1 MQRDSVLYILFEDSA
16 MKLLL
21 IEDDARTADYVRQGL
36 SESGHVCDHADNGLD
51 GLTAAVTNSYDV
63 IILDRNLPKMDGL
76 SVLAALRSEGNRT
89 PVLIL
94 SALGHVD
101 DRVQGLKAGG
111 DDYLAKPF
119 AFSELLVRLEVL
131 SRRHEKSPS
140 VKTVLNVA
148 DLSLDLLGR
157 FATRKQRRIDLLTKE
172 YQLLEYLMRH
182 PNQVIT
188 RTMLIEAV
196 WDYNFDPGTNVIDV
210 HISRLRAK
218 IDSDS
223 EPALLQTVRGAGYAL
238 RG

>member
-1 MQRDSVLYILFEDSA
+1 

-21 IEDDARTADYVRQGL
+21 VEDHVPTSDYVKQGL
-36 SESGHVCDHADNGLD
+36 GESGHSCDLADNGLD
-51 GLTAAVTNSYDV
+51 GLTAALTNAYDV
-63 IILDRNLPKMDGL
+63 IILDRNLPRMDGL
-76 SVLAALRSEGNRT
+76 SVLAALRSEGNIT

-94 SALGHVD
+94 SALGQVE

-119 AFSELLVRLEVL
+119 AFSELMARLEVL
-131 SRRHEKSPS
+131 SRRNDRGTPA
-140 VKTVLNVA
+140 KTALELA
-148 DLSLDLLGR
+148 DLKLDLLGR
-157 FATRKQRRIDLLTKE
+157 FATRKDRRIELLTKE
-172 YQLLEYLMRH
+172 FQLLEYLLRH
-182 PNQVIT
+182 PNQVVT

-218 IDSDS
+218 IDGKD
-223 EPALLQTVRGAGYAL
+223 ETPLLHTVRGAGYSL